1 MDDLLV
7 TLFHNL
13 AQHPETGTG
22 TCRPQA
28 CGDAYSRTLK
38 RWHGWLGWPL
48 RAFRLHRTGRTSSWR
63 SSAWFRRINADIDKI
78 CSRCSNILFLLVE
91 HQIYQPTGRMVQP
104 YG

>member
-48 RAFRLHRTGRTSSWR
+48 RAFRTNKFMEIISVVQ
-63 SSAWFRRINADIDKI
+63 A
-78 CSRCSNILFLLVE
+78 
-91 HQIYQPTGRMVQP
+91 HQR
-104 YG
+104 